1 MHTLSFANKD
11 QMPILGLGTWKA
23 RPEVVGKAVR
33 EALRIGYRH
42 IDCAPIY
49 GNEREIGKAVKD
61 VIDTGEIERKDLWIT
76 SKLWNNA
83 HAAGQVEKALKKS
96 LQDLGIDYLDLYL
109 IHWPVACRAEVDF
122 PRRKEDYLSLEE
134 VPLSETWDGMEA
146 CVHKGLTRHIGVA
159 NFSVRNLSTIIDGA
173 TINPAMNQVE
183 LHPYLQQK
191 ELLIYCR
198 QHDIHLTAYSPLGS
212 GDRPSALKNPGE
224 PSLLEDSTV
233 TRIARAH
240 GISPAQVLIRWSIER
255 VTSVIPKSTN
265 KAHLAEN
272 FASVDLK
279 LSGEDMADLAK
290 LDNDFRYVDGRFWT
304 ENGSPYKLEDLWG

>member
-1 MHTLSFANKD
+1 MHTLSFANND

-33 EALRIGYRH
+33 EAIRIGYRH

-49 GNEREIGKAVKD
+49 GNEREIGKAVKEA
-61 VIDTGEIERKDLWIT
+61 IDSGEIKRKDLWIT

-83 HAAGQVEKALKKS
+83 HAAGQVGKALQKS
-96 LQDLGIDYLDLYL
+96 LHDLGLDYLDLYL
-109 IHWPVACRAEVDF
+109 IHWPVACRPEVDF
-122 PRRKEDYLSLEE
+122 PRKKEHYLSQEE
-134 VPLSETWDGMEA
+134 VPLSETWDGMED

-173 TINPAMNQVE
+173 SINPAMNQVE

-224 PSLLEDSTV
+224 PSLLEDATV
-233 TRIARAH
+233 TGIARAH

-255 VTSVIPKSTN
+255 VTSVIPKSTD

-272 FASVDLK
+272 FATADLK
-279 LSGEDMADLAK
+279 LSGEDMAALAK
-290 LDNDFRYVDGRFWT
+290 LDADFRYVDGTFWT
-304 ENGSPYKLEDLWG
+304 ENGSPYTLEDLWG